1 MRTWIVLVDTRPDL
15 NDCPGA
21 GDDSTKE
28 PIRPLEEENLVSSA
42 QAGDAEAFCA
52 LVAPH
57 LRQIYLRAARITRN
71 HADAEDASQECL
83 VKAFLHIH
91 TFRNHSRFSTW
102 LTRIAIN
109 ESLMRVRKRKAE
121 LRHVL
126 CEKDFSEISSLIQLR
141 DRKSSSNPEAFRIQK
156 ERNDLLREAVG
167 QLGPELRLTV
177 QLFGT
182 GEMRSREIGHAIQ
195 LSQSA
200 VKARLRGGLRKLRG
214 ILTHKLGGRGE
225 PIRGWI

>member
-1 MRTWIVLVDTRPDL
+1 MRTWIVLIDTRPDL
-15 NDCPGA
+15 NDSPGA

-28 PIRPLEEENLVSSA
+28 PTRPLEEENLVSRA

-57 LRQIYLRAARITRN
+57 LRRIYLRAARITRN

-91 TFRNHSRFSTW
+91 TFRKDSRFSTR

-121 LRHVL
+121 LGHVL
-126 CEKDFSEISSLIQLR
+126 SEKDFSEISSVIELR
-141 DRKSSSNPEAFRIQK
+141 DRKSSSNPEAICIQK
-156 ERNDLLREAVG
+156 ERNELLREAFG
-167 QLGPELRLTV
+167 QLGAELRLTI
-177 QLFGT
+177 QLFGA
-182 GEMRSREIGHAIQ
+182 GEMQSREIGHAIQ

-200 VKARLRGGLRKLRG
+200 VKARLRRGLRKLRG
-214 ILTHKLGGRGE
+214 ILTHKLGRSEE